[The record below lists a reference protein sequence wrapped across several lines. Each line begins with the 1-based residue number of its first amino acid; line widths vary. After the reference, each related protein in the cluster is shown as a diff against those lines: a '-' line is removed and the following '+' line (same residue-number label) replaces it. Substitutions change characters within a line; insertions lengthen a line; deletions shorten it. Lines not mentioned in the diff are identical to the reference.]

1 MNTARRTIRRPQR
14 GYALVTAIVF
24 LVLLTIVALAA
35 IRGTGLELKSTANN
49 TLRAE
54 AFAASE
60 IARTITTQQIAALCD
75 NSLLAVPAVVGWTK
89 LDSANWC
96 TESETGEA
104 TAFASDARYAITT
117 PIAVNGEVSVR
128 RLYNSPAPGAGQA
141 QGAGYASA
149 GVGAAAGGGNIY
161 FLVQSRGSDRPSADD
176 AQAGYNTSS
185 IYRYVIRR

>member
-1 MNTARRTIRRPQR
+1 MNVRASNRRNGHD

-35 IRGTGLELKSTANN
+35 IRGTGLEVKSTANN

-60 IARTITTQQIAALCD
+60 ITRTVTIRQVSAMCD
-75 NSLLAVPAVVGWTK
+75 KGVAGLPAIDGWTQNGGG
-89 LDSANWC
+89 DWC
-96 TESETGEA
+96 IEA
-104 TAFASDARYAITT
+104 KASDPNTFVTDARYAITT
-117 PIAVNGEVSVR
+117 PIKVNGEASVQ
-128 RLYNSPAPGAGQA
+128 RLYNSAAAGAGQA

-149 GVGAAAGGGNIY
+149 GIGTASGGGNIY
-161 FLVQSRGSDRPSADD
+161 FLVQSRGIDRPSSD
-176 AQAGYNTSS
+176 APEALYNTSS